1 MPFLE
6 IKNLTKEIE
15 GKRIIDDI
23 SFDVQKNDFIAI
35 VGKSGAGKS
44 TILSLLSGMDFVSE
58 GQILFEGELLEDPR
72 EQLMRGNKEIRVVKQ
87 DYDLYPYHRVH
98 DILELPI
105 RMLDN
110 DQIEERIQEMLVF
123 FNLEEYE
130 YSLPKE
136 LSGGMKQR
144 LSIAFAMIT
153 YPKMLLLDEPFSHLD
168 SHTSVECLVY
178 IKKLAKKYGVTVLYV
193 THETEYALMFATKIL
208 VVSDGRILQEG
219 QVEEIYNSPKE
230 LEVARLFGPATV
242 WGDQIVRP
250 EQVKLVE
257 QGNKAEVIESLY
269 LGDRYQ
275 LKLSCEKQE
284 LWAYSDKAFR
294 KGEIVNCRIGFK

>member
-1 MPFLE
+1 MSFLE
-6 IKNLTKEIE
+6 VKNLTKKIDDNL
-15 GKRIIDDI
+15 IIDNV
-23 SFDVQKNDFIAI
+23 SFEIQKHDFAAI

-44 TILSLLSGMDFVSE
+44 TILSLLSGIDYITE
-58 GQILFEGELLEDPR
+58 GQIFFAGKELEDPR
-72 EQLMRGNKEIRVVKQ
+72 EQLIRGNKDIRVVKQ

-110 DQIEERIQEMLVF
+110 DEIESRVQEMLSF
-123 FNLEEYE
+123 FDLEDYQ

-168 SHTSVECLVY
+168 AHTSVECLVY
-178 IKKLAKKYGVTVLYV
+178 IKKLAEQYGTTVIYV
-193 THETEYALMFATKIL
+193 THETEYALMFANKIL
-208 VVSDGRILQEG
+208 VISEGKVLQEG
-219 QVEEIYNSPKE
+219 SAKEIYDFPKK
-230 LEVARLFGPATV
+230 LEVAKLFGPAV
-242 WGDQIVRP
+242 LFDDKIVRP
-250 EQVKLVE
+250 EDVELVPDGE
-257 QGNKAEVIESLY
+257 KAKVLESLY

-275 LKLSCEKQE
+275 LKLSFQKQE
-284 LWAYSDKAFR
+284 LWAYSPVSFK
-294 KGEIVNCRIGFK
+294 KGENVTCRIGFK